1 MTIINVNSISGIN
14 SITAQGASGIEFYDS
29 SGNSVHTVTS
39 DTLTVGTGASV
50 HNPASNVLTLGT
62 NNEER
67 LRITSDGHVGIGTDA
82 YFARLHIEDFNGE
95 LIRAEMT
102 TDTASGRITCIGG
115 TASYAGINFG
125 DRDDIDAGRIRY
137 YNDEN
142 SGAYAH
148 MLFYT
153 NNAESMRLTSDGVRL
168 PSGKGINFSAY
179 ATSGNPSS
187 NLLSDYE
194 EGTWTAGMSFN
205 GSTSGVI
212 INNDDAFY
220 IKVGRMVTCWGRLT
234 LSNNGSG
241 VGGARLTGLPFT
253 VDDVVPTTGLDGGGF
268 FCYQNNVTGTVYG
281 SICILPEDGE
291 TTANLYGS
299 TDTSG
304 NMVGMTNTNISDS
317 FDSRFVFSY
326 VATT

>member
-67 LRITSDGHVGIGTDA
+67 IRIDSSGHVGIGTDA
-82 YFARLHIEDFNGE
+82 YFARLHIEDSNGE

-153 NNAESMRLTSDGVRL
+153 DNAESMRLTSDGVRL
-168 PSGKGINFSAY
+168 PSGNGINFADY

-187 NLLSDYE
+187 NLLDDYE
-194 EGTWTAGMSFN
+194 EGTWTPTGTSDLQ
-205 GSTSGVI
+205 STSG
-212 INNDDAFY
+212 ARY
-220 IKVGRMVTCWGRLT
+220 IKVGRLVTVTCRLDF
-234 LSNNGSG
+234 
-241 VGGARLTGLPFT
+241 LTNSSSTRADIGGLPHT
-253 VDDVVPTTGLDGGGF
+253 PDS
-268 FCYQNNVTGTVYG
+268 NISNSAMG
-281 SICILPEDGE
+281 SAVGE
-291 TTANLYGS
+291 TTYTGS
-299 TDTSG
+299 DRPWAGIEVTGVIRFRINGGTS
-304 NMVGMTNTNISDS
+304 MTYADWSNKSVRLSVTY
-317 FDSRFVFSY
+317 FSSS
-326 VATT
+326 